1 MIVHLSTV
9 HPRNDVRILVKEVS
23 SAKKNLADDVVL
35 VVADGGGTEKL
46 KLGDNLIDIYD
57 IGKSRFGRIGRIFVT
72 SFRAFWVVRNMHPR
86 LIHFHDP
93 ELLLAGIIFK
103 IFRYKVVYDIHE
115 DVPKQILSKYWLP
128 LFSRR
133 FLSIFVSMIEYLGSR
148 SFDGLVVATPS
159 IGRRFPTTKTVCV
172 QNYAII
178 DEMKVINAPAYL
190 DRENRLTYIGVISE
204 GRGLTEI
211 LKTLDELPSELSI
224 RLSLAGYFSP
234 DDYSDE
240 LTKMNGWNIVDYV
253 GLANRD
259 EVARLLSVAKIG
271 LLLLHPLPNH
281 LESQPVKLFEYM
293 AAGLPVIASDF
304 PLWRKIIGSEE
315 CGILVD
321 PLNVDELV
329 NAVVWLLEHPNEAKE
344 MGERGKQAIID
355 KYSWDRESEK
365 LISLYARIL
374 GPESIRN

>member
-1 MIVHLSTV
+1 
-9 HPRNDVRILVKEVS
+9 
-23 SAKKNLADDVVL
+23 
-35 VVADGGGTEKL
+35 
-46 KLGDNLIDIYD
+46 
-57 IGKSRFGRIGRIFVT
+57 
-72 SFRAFWVVRNMHPR
+72 
-86 LIHFHDP
+86 
-93 ELLLAGIIFK
+93 
-103 IFRYKVVYDIHE
+103 
-115 DVPKQILSKYWLP
+115 
-128 LFSRR
+128 
-133 FLSIFVSMIEYLGSR
+133 MIEYLGSR

-178 DEMKVINAPAYL
+178 DEMKVINAPSYL

-315 CGILVD
+315 CGLLVD

>member
-35 VVADGGGTEKL
+35 VVADGGGRDRL
-46 KLGDNLIDIYD
+46 KLGDNLIDVYD

-72 SFRAFWVVRNMHPR
+72 SFRAFWVVRKMNPR

-93 ELLLAGIIFK
+93 ELLLAGFIFK
-103 IFRYKVVYDIHE
+103 ILRYKVVYDIHE

-159 IGRRFPTTKTVCV
+159 IGRRFPVSKTVCV

-178 DEMKVINAPAYL
+178 DEMKVVDAPKYL

-259 EVARLLSVAKIG
+259 EVAKLLSVARIG

-315 CGILVD
+315 CGLLVD

-329 NAVVWLLEHPNEAKE
+329 NAVVWLLEHPSEAKE

-374 GPESIRN
+374 GPESIKN

>member
-355 KYSWDRESEK
+355 KYSWDRESE
-365 LISLYARIL
+365 
-374 GPESIRN
+374 N

>member
-9 HPRNDVRILVKEVS
+9 HPRNDVRILVKEVI

-35 VVADGGGTEKL
+35 VVADGGGRDRL
-46 KLGDNLIDIYD
+46 KLGDNLIDVYD
-57 IGKSRFGRIGRIFVT
+57 IGKSRFGRIGRIFIT
-72 SFRAFWVVRNMHPR
+72 SFRAFWVVRKMHPR

-93 ELLLAGIIFK
+93 ELLLAGFIFK
-103 IFRYKVVYDIHE
+103 ILRYKVLYDIHE

-128 LFSRR
+128 VFLRR
-133 FLSIFVSMIEYLGSR
+133 FLSIFVLLFEYLASR

-159 IGRRFPTTKTVCV
+159 IGRRFPASKTVCV

-211 LKTLDELPSELSI
+211 LKTLDELPSKLSV

-234 DDYSDE
+234 DNYSDE

-253 GLANRD
+253 GLANRG
-259 EVARLLSVAKIG
+259 EVASLLSVARIG

-315 CGILVD
+315 CGLLVD

-329 NAVVWLLEHPNEAKE
+329 NAVVWLLEHPSEAKE

-365 LISLYARIL
+365 LISLYARVL

>member
-35 VVADGGGTEKL
+35 VVADGGGRDRL
-46 KLGDNLIDIYD
+46 KLGDNLIDVYD
-57 IGKSRFGRIGRIFVT
+57 IGKSRFGRIGRIFIT
-72 SFRAFWVVRNMHPR
+72 SFRAFWVVRKMNPR

-93 ELLLAGIIFK
+93 ELLLAGFIFK
-103 IFRYKVVYDIHE
+103 ILRYKVVYDIHE

-159 IGRRFPTTKTVCV
+159 IGRRFPVSKTVCV

-178 DEMKVINAPAYL
+178 DEMKVVDAPKYL

-211 LKTLDELPSELSI
+211 LKTLNELPSELSI

-259 EVARLLSVAKIG
+259 EVARLLSVARIG

-315 CGILVD
+315 CGLLVD

-329 NAVVWLLEHPNEAKE
+329 NAVVWLLEHPSEAKE

>member
-9 HPRNDVRILVKEVS
+9 HPRNDVRILVKEVI
-23 SAKKNLADDVVL
+23 SAKKNLVEDVIL
-35 VVADGGGTEKL
+35 VVADGYGRDRL

-72 SFRAFWVVRNMHPR
+72 SFRAFWVVRKMHPR

-93 ELLLAGIIFK
+93 ELLLAGFIFK
-103 IFRYKVVYDIHE
+103 ILRYKVLYDIHE

-128 LFSRR
+128 VFLRR
-133 FLSIFVSMIEYLGSR
+133 FLSIFVLLFEYLASR

-159 IGRRFPTTKTVCV
+159 IGRRFPASKTVCV

-211 LKTLDELPSELSI
+211 LKTLDELPSKLSV

-253 GLANRD
+253 GLANRS
-259 EVARLLSVAKIG
+259 EVARLLSVARIG

-315 CGILVD
+315 CGLLVD

-329 NAVVWLLEHPNEAKE
+329 NAVVWLLEHPSEAKE